1 MPIYMKFEG
10 VKGAVATGKY
20 AGWIELESCQ
30 LGVHR
35 SINSPVGRGANREAA
50 TPSVNEIVI
59 TKYQDIASSDLFK
72 ASLYGGGKKVTI
84 DFVKSDKDG
93 LNSYMTIELEN
104 TLVSSYNISGHG
116 GGVNDKPMESLS
128 LNFTKITFSTQS
140 KDPPAKPSPSQ
151 TKATWDLGTVQGS

>member
-10 VKGAVATGKY
+10 IKGGVTTGKY

-35 SINSPVGRGANREAA
+35 SVTNATGRGTNREAT
-50 TPSVNEIVI
+50 TPSVSEIVV
-59 TKYQDIASSDLFK
+59 TKYQDISSADLFK
-72 ASLYGGGKKVTI
+72 ASLWGEGKKVTI

-93 LNSYMTIELEN
+93 LNTYLTIELEN
-104 TLVSSYNISGHG
+104 TLVSSYSISGG
-116 GGVNDKPMESLS
+116 GIDRPMESLS
-128 LNFTKITFSTQS
+128 LNFIKITFSTQP

-151 TKATWDLGTVQGS
+151 TRATWDLQTAKP